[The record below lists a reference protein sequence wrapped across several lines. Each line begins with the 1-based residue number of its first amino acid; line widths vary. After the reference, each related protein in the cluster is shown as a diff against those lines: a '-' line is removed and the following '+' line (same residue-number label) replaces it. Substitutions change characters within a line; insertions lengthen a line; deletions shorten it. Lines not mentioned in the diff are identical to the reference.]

1 MLSPSFAYFAVSC
14 DTHALRF
21 FTFPKAINSVPPSLH
36 HAVKYLSNY
45 HISSVEAVPLARRAL
60 QASLLHAAQKAK
72 PSVSAATTSS
82 ATSTLALASSSPSL
96 SDEIDTAATALS
108 ALTTT
113 EEVSPSSSSPTAAS
127 PAAGPESDWA
137 PHERTPEVI
146 RAAKLVGACLLQA
159 SKASAHMSMF

>member
-96 SDEIDTAATALS
+96 SDAIDTAATALS
-108 ALTTT
+108 TLTMND
-113 EEVSPSSSSPTAAS
+113 EAPSSAS
-127 PAAGPESDWA
+127 RAGPESDWA

-146 RAAKLVGACLLQA
+146 RAAKLLGACLLQA